1 MIPQTIH
8 RLPFKGIRPSSSS
21 RKRVTRNDRDV
32 KDEWVKRGSAADA
45 PNPFVEAKA
54 GGWTARGGVAVAKSL
69 LRDRYPVACQ
79 AQRSGPMLFS
89 RAPTSFGVAAIPMIL
104 AANANAQGSHVGE
117 WRHPSAWDKPASNLE
132 NAVRLARIAEGGK
145 FDLLFLADGN
155 GVRNLDKPDLF
166 AATSPSDRPAVFEPV
181 TLLSALAMVTRRIGL
196 VATTTTTYD
205 EPFSVARRFASLDHI
220 SKGRAGWNLV
230 TTSNPGDALNFSHD
244 AHAARDDRYA
254 RAGEF
259 AQIVKGLWDSWADDA
274 FPQDKTSG
282 RYLDPSRVHALN
294 HMGAHFSVAGPLNAP
309 RPVQGHPVIFSAGQ
323 SETGKEL
330 SAATADCVFAIEGS
344 IDRAQRLYADLKER
358 LPRYGRTSESLKV
371 LSGVTIFVGE
381 TEAEADALFQEL
393 ENLVPPAVGLE
404 YLSKMVGTSLA
415 AYPLDGSMPKLDSE
429 HVGPTGIGKA
439 IIAMAAAEALT
450 VRQTYKR
457 ILPQMAGNLFKGS
470 PKRIADIMEE
480 WYRGKACDGFMIA
493 APVVPT
499 GLERFIRLVVP
510 ELQRRGLFR
519 TEYEG
524 RTLRENLGLARPA
537 NRFFPHPAKALEG

>member
-1 MIPQTIH
+1 
-8 RLPFKGIRPSSSS
+8 
-21 RKRVTRNDRDV
+21 
-32 KDEWVKRGSAADA
+32 
-45 PNPFVEAKA
+45 
-54 GGWTARGGVAVAKSL
+54 
-69 LRDRYPVACQ
+69 
-79 AQRSGPMLFS
+79 
-89 RAPTSFGVAAIPMIL
+89 MIL
-104 AANANAQGSHVGE
+104 AANANANAQGSHVGE

-205 EPFSVARRFASLDHI
+205 EPFAVARRFASLDHI

-274 FPQDKTSG
+274 FPQDKAIG

-294 HMGAHFSVAGPLNAP
+294 HKGAHFSVAGPLNAP

-330 SAATADCVFAIEGS
+330 SAATADCVFAIEGT
-344 IDRAQRLYADLKER
+344 IDRAQRLYADLKGR
-358 LPRYGRTSESLKV
+358 LPGYGRAPESLKV

-393 ENLVPPAVGLE
+393 EDLVPPAVGLD
-404 YLSKMVGTSLA
+404 YLSKMVGTKMA
-415 AYPLDGSMPKLDSE
+415 AYPLDGPMPTLDSE
-429 HVGPTGIGKA
+429 HVGPTGIGKT
-439 IIAMAAAEALT
+439 IIAVAAAEALT

-457 ILPQMAGNLFKGS
+457 ILPQMAGNLFKGD
-470 PKRIADIMEE
+470 PKRIADAMEE
-480 WYRGKACDGFMIA
+480 WYRGKACDGFMVA

-524 RTLRENLGLARPA
+524 RTLRENLGLDRPA
-537 NRFFPHPAKALEG
+537 NRFFPPPVRAAEG